1 MWRVDRPSMACNWNG
16 GDAYRKGGEV
26 SDRQW
31 RDVLAIIRVQASQLD
46 RLYLREHAPVLG
58 VDDLLTRALREA
70 SR

>member
-1 MWRVDRPSMACNWNG
+1 
-16 GDAYRKGGEV
+16 
-26 SDRQW
+26 
-31 RDVLAIIRVQASQLD
+31 VQASQLD